1 MNFFNL
7 KYSSNTSLAVGL
19 LGIVISMVILAYA
32 SVPLYNYF
40 CKVTG
45 FGGTP
50 KIYSQESVYITD
62 SLIDVRLDSNVGS
75 TLNWDFFPEQR
86 IHQIQIGE
94 NKLINYVIINNTDQA
109 LNGTAVYNVSPAEAA
124 KYFNKIECFCFQ
136 NTELKANEKKIM
148 PVSFYIDPEI
158 KNDQYVADLSEV
170 TLSYTFYE
178 NSDT

>member
-1 MNFFNL
+1 MYFIR
-7 KYSSNTSLAVGL
+7 SNNSITAIGL
-19 LGIVISMVILAYA
+19 IGIVITMIALAYA

-50 KIYSQESVYITD
+50 NVYASESIYS
-62 SLIDVRLDSNVGS
+62 IDKTINVRLDSNVGS
-75 TLNWDFFPEQR
+75 TLDWEIYPEQR
-86 IHQIQIGE
+86 IHQLKIGE
-94 NKLINYVIINNTDQA
+94 NKLINYVIENNTNQT
-109 LNGTAVYNVSPAEAA
+109 LSGTAVYNVSPTEAG

-136 NTELKANEKKIM
+136 ETELMANETKIM
-148 PVSFYIDPEI
+148 PVSFFIDPEI
-158 KNDQYVADLSEV
+158 ENDKYISDLSEV

>member
-1 MNFFNL
+1 MNNTKFDN
-7 KYSSNTSLAVGL
+7 SNTITALWL
-19 LGIVISMVILAYA
+19 IGIVLAMIALAYA

-50 KIYSQESVYITD
+50 SIYSAESIYSIDKT
-62 SLIDVRLDSNVGS
+62 IDVRLDSNLGS
-75 TLNWDFFPEQR
+75 TLDWQFYPEQR
-86 IHQIQIGE
+86 VHKIKIGE
-94 NKLINYVIINNTDQA
+94 NKLINYVIENNTNQT
-109 LNGTAVYNVSPAEAA
+109 LSGTAVYNVSPTEAG

-136 NTELKANEKKIM
+136 ETILKANETKIM
-148 PVSFYIDPEI
+148 PVSFFIDPEI
-158 KNDQYVADLSEV
+158 ENDKYIADLSEV

>member
-1 MNFFNL
+1 MNFIRPNN
-7 KYSSNTSLAVGL
+7 SITAIGL
-19 LGIVISMVILAYA
+19 IGIVITMIALAYA

-50 KIYSQESVYITD
+50 NVYSSESIYS
-62 SLIDVRLDSNVGS
+62 IDKTINVRLDSNVGS
-75 TLNWDFFPEQR
+75 TLDWEFYPEQR
-86 IHQIQIGE
+86 VHKLKIGE
-94 NKLINYVIINNTDQA
+94 NKLINYVIENNTDQN
-109 LNGTAVYNVSPAEAA
+109 LSGTAVYNVSPTEAG

-136 NTELKANEKKIM
+136 ETELMANETKIM
-148 PVSFYIDPEI
+148 PVSFFIDPEI
-158 KNDQYVADLSEV
+158 ANDKYISDLSEV

>member
-1 MNFFNL
+1 MNFIR
-7 KYSSNTSLAVGL
+7 SNNSITAIGL
-19 LGIVISMVILAYA
+19 IGIVITMIALAYA

-50 KIYSQESVYITD
+50 NVYSSESIYS
-62 SLIDVRLDSNVGS
+62 IDKTINVRLDSNVGS
-75 TLNWDFFPEQR
+75 TLDWKFYPEQR
-86 IHQIQIGE
+86 IHQLKIGE
-94 NKLINYVIINNTDQA
+94 NKLINYVIENNTDQT
-109 LNGTAVYNVSPAEAA
+109 LSGTAVYNVSPTEAG

-136 NTELKANEKKIM
+136 ETELMANETKIM
-148 PVSFYIDPEI
+148 PVSFFIDPEI
-158 KNDQYVADLSEV
+158 ENDKYISDLSEV

>member
-1 MNFFNL
+1 MNLYKSKNN
-7 KYSSNTSLAVGL
+7 SVTAISLV
-19 LGIVISMVILAYA
+19 GIVIAMIVLAYA
-32 SVPLYNYF
+32 SVPLYDYF

-50 KIYSQESVYITD
+50 NVYSTKSIYS
-62 SLIDVRLDSNVGS
+62 IDQTISVRLDSNVGS
-75 TLNWDFFPEQR
+75 TLDWQFYPEQR
-86 IHQIQIGE
+86 IHEIKIGE
-94 NKLINYVIINNTDQA
+94 NKLINYVIENNANQP
-109 LNGTAVYNVSPAEAA
+109 LSGTAVYNVSPTEAG

-136 NTELKANEKKIM
+136 ETELMANERKIM

-158 KNDQYVADLSEV
+158 ENDKYLSDLSEV

>member
-1 MNFFNL
+1 MNFLNL

-75 TLNWDFFPEQR
+75 TLNWDFFPEKR
-86 IHQIQIGE
+86 THQIQIGE
-94 NKLINYVIINNTDQA
+94 KQL
-109 LNGTAVYNVSPAEAA
+109 
-124 KYFNKIECFCFQ
+124 FNKRSIG
-136 NTELKANEKKIM
+136 
-148 PVSFYIDPEI
+148 
-158 KNDQYVADLSEV
+158 
-170 TLSYTFYE
+170 
-178 NSDT
+178 